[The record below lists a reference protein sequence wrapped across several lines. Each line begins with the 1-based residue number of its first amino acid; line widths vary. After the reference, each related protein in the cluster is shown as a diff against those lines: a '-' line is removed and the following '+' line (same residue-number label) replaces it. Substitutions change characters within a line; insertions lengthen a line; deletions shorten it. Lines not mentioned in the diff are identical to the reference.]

1 MPTLMGKA
9 RESLISGE
17 TSNEVSK
24 AQCELI
30 SRLIKSNCFPIH
42 ELSKLVEQSVSIK
55 WSELSMGVIT
65 TIVQKKPALGSITI
79 KAFVDKIDA
88 CSNEARLVKS
98 TKFSTLF
105 HTFVT
110 KYGSQ
115 IKNEGSCEVLLKA
128 ATALTTLLGKAITSS
143 LKKNQS

>member
-1 MPTLMGKA
+1 MGKA
-9 RESLISGE
+9 RELLISGE

-65 TIVQKKPALGSITI
+65 TMVQKNSALGSITI
-79 KAFVDKIDA
+79 RQLLRRSMRAP
-88 CSNEARLVKS
+88 
-98 TKFSTLF
+98 TKRAS
-105 HTFVT
+105 
-110 KYGSQ
+110 
-115 IKNEGSCEVLLKA
+115 
-128 ATALTTLLGKAITSS
+128 
-143 LKKNQS
+143 

>member
-1 MPTLMGKA
+1 
-9 RESLISGE
+9 
-17 TSNEVSK
+17 
-24 AQCELI
+24 
-30 SRLIKSNCFPIH
+30 
-42 ELSKLVEQSVSIK
+42 
-55 WSELSMGVIT
+55 MGVIT

-115 IKNEGSCEVLLKA
+115 IKNEGSCEGLLKA
-128 ATALTTLLGKAITSS
+128 ATALTTLLGKA
-143 LKKNQS
+143 